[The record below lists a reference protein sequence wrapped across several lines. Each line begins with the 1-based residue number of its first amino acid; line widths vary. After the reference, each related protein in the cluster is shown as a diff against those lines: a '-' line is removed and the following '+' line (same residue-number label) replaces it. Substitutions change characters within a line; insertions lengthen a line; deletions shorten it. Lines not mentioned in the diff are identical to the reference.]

1 MSTLNIRQLLYPELA
16 WKSIIKERKA
26 VHTYVFLYEAPYF
39 RFIPFVYD
47 PIIGFRLEG
56 GSEIIYRFQ
65 SIQVFDLKDINQ
77 VSSPEIDMTV
87 PFPQANS
94 FDKVLIMLR
103 KISEYG
109 MAETKEDLLA
119 EMAEYDLA
127 GRQIDYYLN
136 CLRWL
141 KLVSIDSR

>member
-1 MSTLNIRQLLYPELA
+1 LACESEL
-16 WKSIIKERKA
+16 
-26 VHTYVFLYEAPYF
+26 
-39 RFIPFVYD
+39 
-47 PIIGFRLEG
+47 
-56 GSEIIYRFQ
+56 IYRFQ
-65 SIQVFDLKDINQ
+65 SDQVFDLKAINKI
-77 VSSPEIDMTV
+77 SSPEIDMSV

-109 MAETKEDLLA
+109 MAETKEGLLA

-127 GRQIDYYLN
+127 DRQIDYYLN